1 MYKGKINVG
10 GPQDSQEERTEKK
23 KEKRKHDLES
33 GQLSERVA
41 SYAFEV
47 HECA

>member
-1 MYKGKINVG
+1 MLV
-10 GPQDSQEERTEKK
+10 DLRTAKKREQRKK